1 MHNFIGTKNFLFNFT
16 FSLFNLKQKKFLFKM
31 ASTSGSNKRNKGK
44 ETSCSSKRQRTAG
57 NSNTITIPEE
67 EPQWISNVGKTSFV
81 WKFFQAKT
89 NGRAY
94 CRYIDNDNDNN
105 EECGHSCVYKS
116 QTSSMLYHINNVHKE
131 YEKKAEV
138 NIKKIYI

>member
-44 ETSCSSKRQRTAG
+44 ETSSSSKRQRTAG
-57 NSNTITIPEE
+57 NSNTIIIPDKES
-67 EPQWISNVGKTSFV
+67 QWIPNTEKTSFV

-89 NGRAY
+89 NGY
-94 CRYIDNDNDNN
+94 CRYIDNTGDNN
-105 EECGHSCVYKS
+105 KECGHSCIYKT
-116 QTSSMLYHINNVHKE
+116 QTSSMMYHI
-131 YEKKAEV
+131 
-138 NIKKIYI
+138 

>member
-1 MHNFIGTKNFLFNFT
+1 
-16 FSLFNLKQKKFLFKM
+16 M

-57 NSNTITIPEE
+57 NSNTITISEE
-67 EPQWISNVGKTSFV
+67 KEPQWISNVGKTSFV

-94 CRYIDNDNDNN
+94 CRYIDKDSDNN
-105 EECGHSCVYKS
+105 EECGHSCVYKT
-116 QTSSMLYHINNVHKE
+116 QTSSMIYHINTMHKE

-138 NIKKIYI
+138 NI

>member
-1 MHNFIGTKNFLFNFT
+1 
-16 FSLFNLKQKKFLFKM
+16 M

-89 NGRAY
+89 NGCAY
-94 CRYIDNDNDNN
+94 CRYKDNDDGD
-105 EECGHSCVYKS
+105 ECKYSCIYKT
-116 QTSSMLYHINNVHKE
+116 QTSTMIYHINNVHKE
-131 YEKKAEV
+131 YEKKSEV
-138 NIKKIYI
+138 RIDLHN